1 MTHFIGFI
9 PTEEEEV
16 DSFFQL
22 APVTSSDVV
31 YDLGSGDG
39 RLLFTAIEKGAG
51 RAVGVELNPKPL
63 QKAAEL
69 AKKKRLED
77 RVSFI
82 QGDVMDVDLSPATV
96 VLCYLSPEASVA
108 LKPKL
113 ESELKYGTRVVMEWF
128 GVPGWKPV
136 KTLHTVYREFYLYAM
151 PPMKAY

>member
-9 PTEEEEV
+9 PTEEEEI

-22 APVTSSDVV
+22 APVSSADIV

-39 RLLFTAIEKGAG
+39 RLLFAAIEKGAG
-51 RAVGVELNPKPL
+51 RAIGVELDPKPL
-63 QKAAEL
+63 EKAM
-69 AKKKRLED
+69 KSVRDRKLED

-82 QGDVMDVDLSPATV
+82 HSDVMDVDLSPATV
-96 VLCYLSPEASVA
+96 VLCYLSSEASAA

-113 ESELKYGTRVVMEWF
+113 ELELEYGARVVMEWF

-136 KTLHTVYREFYLYAM
+136 KTLRTNNKEFYLYIM
-151 PPMKAY
+151 PPIKTE

>member
-22 APVTSSDVV
+22 ASVTPSDVV

-39 RLLFTAIEKGAG
+39 RLLFVAIEKGAG
-51 RAVGVELNPKPL
+51 RAVGVELDPKPL
-63 QKAAEL
+63 QKAMKS

-82 QGDVMDVDLSPATV
+82 QGDVMDVDLSSATV
-96 VLCYLSPEASVA
+96 VVCYLSSEASAA

-113 ESELKYGTRVVMEWF
+113 EAELKYGTRVVMEWF
-128 GVPGWKPV
+128 GVPGWQPV
-136 KTLHTVYREFYLYAM
+136 KTLRTNTKEFYLYIM
-151 PPMKAY
+151 PPIRAY